1 MRRSV
6 GGPQPAMAFYG
17 LVLGVL
23 GVWRV
28 TLLLN
33 AEDGPAD
40 VFVRLRRAAGAG
52 ALGDL
57 LDCFNCLSLVIAAP
71 FAAIIGRGWEE
82 RGLLWFALSGGAI
95 ALERMM
101 REGSAPQAPFL
112 EDEGPTHEL
121 LRQDAPVEDPAG
133 EPR

>member
-1 MRRSV
+1 
-6 GGPQPAMAFYG
+6 MAFYW

-33 AEDGPAD
+33 AEDGPAG
-40 VFVRLRRAAGAG
+40 VFVRLRHAAGEG

-57 LDCFNCLSLVIAAP
+57 LDCFNCLSLVVAAP
-71 FAAIIGRGWEE
+71 FAAVIGEGWTE

-95 ALERMM
+95 IVELIAKHRGA
-101 REGSAPQAPFL
+101 RRAPYV
-112 EDEGPTHEL
+112 EDEEESHEL
-121 LRQDAPVEDPAG
+121 LREDAPRGGRAG
-133 EPR
+133 DDR